1 MYAYKQ
7 PSRRI
12 PGIISYMDI
21 FSTAKLAYSTFFT
34 FPLII
39 SIISMILNGFITG
52 IWNFLYLFVIYSIFL
67 TISGVGA
74 LLSIFYYS
82 KKSPILLNPPKG
94 WGLQLNAFY
103 SAIIGLIF
111 NVGQI
116 LSILLKNVLFQE
128 IFFML
133 GTIIAYII
141 AYVIYFSFTTIGK
154 YGNVFLAL
162 IQPVSGIILYSILT
176 AQVSF
181 IFFFKAIIIFCSC
194 AFIFAIPYARSMAR
208 VSNIYR
214 QFTGIGGYPFIRA
227 FVLSMMT
234 DDNDKY
240 VESFFDKIGIETS

>member
-52 IWNFLYLFVIYSIFL
+52 VWNILYLFVIYSIFL

-111 NVGQI
+111 NVG
-116 LSILLKNVLFQE
+116 
-128 IFFML
+128 
-133 GTIIAYII
+133 
-141 AYVIYFSFTTIGK
+141 
-154 YGNVFLAL
+154 
-162 IQPVSGIILYSILT
+162 
-176 AQVSF
+176 
-181 IFFFKAIIIFCSC
+181 
-194 AFIFAIPYARSMAR
+194 
-208 VSNIYR
+208 
-214 QFTGIGGYPFIRA
+214 
-227 FVLSMMT
+227 
-234 DDNDKY
+234 
-240 VESFFDKIGIETS
+240 